1 MYIEVQS
8 ITKKYF
14 VDAWNTYIYALRNV
28 SIRFGSGIH
37 FILGPN
43 GSGKSTLLRIMAG
56 ITIPDEGYVYLF
68 GRRIYGPDCSDECLS
83 ELRRIIGY
91 LPQNLLLI
99 NNLSAE
105 YNIALPLWLR
115 RDTSGWR
122 DRVRKIA
129 ELFNIKRF
137 LSKKVGSLSIGQRQL
152 VAICR
157 ALIMDPKLILLDE
170 PFSHIDNDAQD
181 ALMKYLDHVSD
192 DRVIIIT
199 SPKEDY
205 IKNLGS
211 ISVSSVVKLDEGR
224 VVSINYA

>member
-8 ITKKYF
+8 ITKRYF

-68 GRRIYGPDCSDECLS
+68 GRRIYGHDCSDECLS

-205 IKNLGS
+205 IKNLGG